1 MSRDFKIVDV
11 FSSTPL
17 KGNPVAVVLDADGLN
32 TTQMQAIAGWT
43 NLSETTFL
51 LPPTQP
57 GATYKLRIFSPRNEL
72 DFAGHPTLG
81 SAFAAL
87 EAKRIFPT
95 EGKIIQECGVG
106 LVTLQVE
113 DTHLSLTLPEPKL
126 KAVTEETI
134 SEIEA
139 ILGHSVSRTTSP
151 VTVNTGIVWIVA
163 YIPDAKDVLNIKP
176 NLERLTALSHKLN
189 VTGVTVF
196 GDKEQSDEIEVRT
209 FAPAC
214 GIEEDPV
221 CGSGNGSV
229 AAFRQHYK
237 LLERQEM
244 TYIAR
249 QGQKVGRNGKITVNY
264 SEDGQISIG
273 GSCITT
279 VDGKLNI

>member
-1 MSRDFKIVDV
+1 MSHDFKIVDV
-11 FSSTPL
+11 FSSTPF
-17 KGNPVAVVLDADGLN
+17 KGNPVAVVLDAEGLN
-32 TTQMQAIAGWT
+32 TKQMQAIAGWT

-72 DFAGHPTLG
+72 NFAGHPTLG

-95 EGKIIQECGVG
+95 NGKIIQECGVG
-106 LVTLQVE
+106 LVTLHVE
-113 DTHLSLTLPEPKL
+113 GDHLSLMLPEPKL
-126 KAVTEETI
+126 KAVTNETI
-134 SEIEA
+134 LEIESA
-139 ILGHSVSRTTSP
+139 LGRSVSSIASP

-176 NLERLTALSHKLN
+176 NLERLTALSNKLN

-196 GDKEQSDEIEVRT
+196 GDKGQSGEIEVRT

-237 LLERQEM
+237 LLEIQET
-244 TYIAR
+244 TYTAN
-249 QGQKVGRNGKITVNY
+249 QGQKVGRDGKIVIHYT
-264 SEDGQISIG
+264 EDGQITLG

-279 VDGKLNI
+279 VNGTINI

>member
-32 TTQMQAIAGWT
+32 TTQMQAIAGWA

-81 SAFAAL
+81 SAFTAL
-87 EAKRIFPT
+87 EGKRIFPT
-95 EGKIIQECGVG
+95 DGKIIQECGVG
-106 LVTLQVE
+106 LVTLHVE
-113 DTHLSLTLPEPKL
+113 DAHLSLTLPEPKL
-126 KAVTEETI
+126 KAVIEETI

-139 ILGHSVSRTTSP
+139 ILGHSVSTTASP
-151 VTVNTGIVWIVA
+151 VTVNTGIIWIVA

-176 NLERLTALSHKLN
+176 NLERLTDLSHKLN
-189 VTGVTVF
+189 ITGVTVF
-196 GDKEQSDEIEVRT
+196 GDKEQSGEIEVRT

-221 CGSGNGSV
+221 CGSENGSV
-229 AAFRQHYK
+229 AAFWQHYK
-237 LLERQEM
+237 LLEKQET
-244 TYIAR
+244 TYIPS

>member
-11 FSSTPL
+11 FSSTPF
-17 KGNPVAVVLDADGLN
+17 KGNPVAVVLDAEGLN
-32 TTQMQAIAGWT
+32 TKQMQAIAGWT

-72 DFAGHPTLG
+72 NFAGHPTLG

-95 EGKIIQECGVG
+95 NGKIIQECGVG
-106 LVTLQVE
+106 LVTLHVE
-113 DTHLSLTLPEPKL
+113 DTHISLTLPEPKL
-126 KAVTEETI
+126 KVVTNEAI

-139 ILGHSVSRTTSP
+139 ALGRSVSRIASP
-151 VTVNTGIVWIVA
+151 VTVNTGIVWIIA

-176 NLERLTALSHKLN
+176 NLERLTALSNKLN

-196 GDKEQSDEIEVRT
+196 GNKGQSGEIEVRT

-237 LLERQEM
+237 LLEIQET
-244 TYIAR
+244 TYIAN
-249 QGQKVGRNGKITVNY
+249 QGQKVGRDGKIVIHYT
-264 SEDGQISIG
+264 EDGQIILS

-279 VDGKLNI
+279 VNGTINI